1 MYCKGSAFFIITSK
15 YKVESIVLSKSF
27 DISYNYYPP
36 QNTIAELSYC
46 FYIVWNLTIY
56 LFETFILGVIKGV
69 NHITHWF
76 TPLFAERGKWTF
88 FSTPCIIA
96 IYTFLFSLCNQI
108 VATREYFEST
118 HRYCYEKYTLVFI
131 AFKGTK
137 NMNYRQIFD
146 WKSFRKIP
154 ATISV
159 HGASPYI

>member
-76 TPLFAERGKWTF
+76 TPLFAEREGF
-88 FSTPCIIA
+88 EPPVPLSTTVFKTVVIDHSTISPKDKNSFKSKFKCKGNA
-96 IYTFLFSLCNQI
+96 FLWS
-108 VATREYFEST
+108 S
-118 HRYCYEKYTLVFI
+118 
-131 AFKGTK
+131 
-137 NMNYRQIFD
+137 QIFHRLLFIN
-146 WKSFRKIP
+146 S
-154 ATISV
+154 
-159 HGASPYI
+159 